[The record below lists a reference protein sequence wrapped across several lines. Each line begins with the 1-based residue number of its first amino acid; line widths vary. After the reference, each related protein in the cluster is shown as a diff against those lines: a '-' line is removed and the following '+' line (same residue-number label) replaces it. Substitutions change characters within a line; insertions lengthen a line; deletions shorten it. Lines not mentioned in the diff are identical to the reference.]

1 MVEFKKIQKFSEK
14 EFELI
19 KITDDVR
26 DFVAHSKVKNG
37 VVFVIVSHT
46 TAGIM
51 VNESLPCLERDIEAK
66 LEELVPLRHDYAHSH
81 FLPSYGAIGGNAPGH
96 LKSMLCGNH
105 CVGPVIDGKMVL
117 GMAQDIYLAEF
128 DGVQQ
133 RTVYLEIMGDE
144 A

>member
-51 VNESLPCLERDIEAK
+51 ADFTTWAYVKP
-66 LEELVPLRHDYAHSH
+66 VPS
-81 FLPSYGAIGGNAPGH
+81 AIRNAAAP
-96 LKSMLCGNH
+96 
-105 CVGPVIDGKMVL
+105 
-117 GMAQDIYLAEF
+117 
-128 DGVQQ
+128 
-133 RTVYLEIMGDE
+133 IMGGIICPPVE
-144 A
+144 AAASTAPANSGL